1 MSVSTAHG
9 ASSAT
14 GTPHRIPAR
23 TGGTAPPDAGGPAPP
38 DAGGPAD
45 FFALSCDRDPSHLA
59 VECGADSLT
68 YRELDRRAN
77 RLAHLLRDRGAG
89 PGRRVGILLERSPA
103 TYVTLLA
110 VLKSGASYVP
120 LDVSFPADRLAF
132 IATDCGLHD
141 LVTTASL
148 DDRTRELP
156 CPVLALDRAA
166 DTLARAPDTRPET
179 PEDPSDECY
188 VIYTSGTT
196 GRPKGVAVSRANIV
210 AFLRAAAPLY
220 GVTDH
225 DRVHQ
230 GLSLAFDFALEEI
243 WPAWMAGATLV
254 AGPEEARR
262 AGPELTAFLTERAIT
277 VLCCVPTLLTTLDPQ
292 LPALRTLLVS
302 GEACPPGLVRSWS
315 RPGRRILNA
324 YGPTETTVTA
334 TCAELTPDRPVTIGT
349 PLPGYRVYLLDEAL
363 RPVARGESGEICI
376 GGPGV
381 ALGYVRRADL
391 TADRFRTNPV
401 TRDRAEAPRI
411 YRTGDRG
418 RVTPS
423 GEIAY
428 LGRIDNQVKIRGYR
442 VELGEIEEVLRE
454 DAAVE
459 NAVVVPRARDGTAQ
473 DLTGYVT
480 RRPPAG
486 TEDDDALRERL
497 HGALRRK
504 LPAYMIPTF
513 VEVLSAFPLLT
524 ADKVDRAAL
533 PPPVSPPLGRRAR
546 PPTAPRTPL
555 ERRMA
560 ALWQDALG
568 GGAISTDDD
577 FFGDLGGH
585 SMTAARLISRMR
597 QDPDLRGLA
606 MGDLYAHPTVRDLAA
621 YATATATAPEE
632 PQAPGAPPPP
642 APLRHSTLRV
652 LACGLAQAAGLYVWL
667 LLPALAALVALYRLC
682 DIWDLPVRAPLAGSA
697 LDTVAGLP
705 LDTLIAMEAGW
716 LVLSLLVV
724 PMALSRLLMAGVR
737 PGRYPLWGV
746 VYLRFWLAHKLL
758 VLSPLILLTGSPL
771 LPPML
776 RLLGA
781 RIGRHC
787 HLGTVIAPPSLVTI
801 GAGTTLGYGA
811 RVEVHTVEG
820 GWLRL
825 APVRIGAGC
834 GIGTNSVVLPGAVLG
849 DGATVGE
856 QSLVPE
862 DTEIPAGEHRS
873 GSPATRQA
881 APPPLLADLGA
892 RPDDRRWPLPVVAG
906 FALGAVFLLFLPLLI
921 IECGGW
927 FVIATAHGDGVGW
940 GCLAAAGAAPL
951 MVLTSCAAVLAVKR
965 AVMPVARPGVHP
977 ERSGFGL
984 RKWLGDGMMM
994 MSLTFTQA
1002 LYSTLYVI
1010 PFLRGLGARTGHR
1023 AEVATVTFVDPDM
1036 LRVGPESFVADV
1048 SVVGPAV
1055 FHRGHLALAPA
1066 RVGRRSFVGNGA
1078 LLPGSGRMG
1087 DNSLLGVHS
1096 VAPAEPIAPETTWL
1110 GSPAIFLPRREASP
1124 GFPERLTYAPTRG
1137 RVLARL
1143 AVEYFRVTL
1152 PPALGLLSVLGGYY
1166 VSLALAAALPPVVLF
1181 LVMPVVLMATSLSGV
1196 LAAVA
1201 VKWLVVGGYRPR
1213 VEPLWSMWVRR
1224 TELVTGLYEN
1234 LVVPTAV
1241 NFLLGTPWAPL
1252 LLRLFGA
1259 RMGRRVWLSTTFLT
1273 EFDLVN
1279 VADDASVGQF
1289 TSLQTHLFEDRVMKM
1304 SRVTVDRG
1312 ASVGIRSVVL
1322 YDACV
1327 ARGASLDALSLV
1339 MKGEALPEET
1349 RWRGIPATLRPGVRP
1364 ADPPRTPRG
1373 ARP

>member
-1 MSVSTAHG
+1 MSVSTAHPTTT
-9 ASSAT
+9 AT
-14 GTPHRIPAR
+14 GTPHGTEGP
-23 TGGTAPPDAGGPAPP
+23 TPPYPGGGGP
-38 DAGGPAD
+38 DG
-45 FFALSCDRDPSHLA
+45 FFTRSCDRNPSHPA
-59 VECGADSLT
+59 VECGAETLT
-68 YRELDRRAN
+68 YAELDRRAN
-77 RLAHLLRDRGAG
+77 RLAHLLRSRGAG
-89 PGRRVGILLERSPA
+89 PGRRVGILLERSPD

-132 IATDCGLHD
+132 IAADCGLHD

-156 CPVLALDRAA
+156 CRVLALDRATDA
-166 DTLARAPDTRPET
+166 LARAPETRPEDT
-179 PEDPSDECY
+179 GDPSGECY

-254 AGPEEARR
+254 AGPDEARR

-277 VLCCVPTLLTTLDPQ
+277 VLCCVPTLLTTLDPD

-349 PLPGYRVYLLDEAL
+349 PLPGYLVYLLDEEL

-391 TADRFRTNPV
+391 TEDRFRPNPV
-401 TRDRAEAPRI
+401 TRDRTTAPRI

-418 RVTPS
+418 RYAPS
-423 GEIAY
+423 GEIEY

-442 VELGEIEEVLRE
+442 IELGEIEEVLRE

-480 RRPPAG
+480 RRPPVAA
-486 TEDDDALRERL
+486 EDDDTLRERL
-497 HGALRRK
+497 HTALRRK
-504 LPAYMIPTF
+504 LPGYMIPTF
-513 VEVLSAFPLLT
+513 VEVLAAFPLLT

-533 PPPVSPPLGRRAR
+533 PPPTSPPLGRRAR

-560 ALWQDALG
+560 ALWQDVLG
-568 GGAISTDDD
+568 GGPVSTDDD
-577 FFGDLGGH
+577 FFTDLGGH
-585 SMTAARLISRMR
+585 SMTAARLISRLR
-597 QDPDLRGLA
+597 CDTDLRHLA
-606 MGDLYAHPTVRDLAA
+606 MGDLYAHPTVQDLAA

-632 PQAPGAPPPP
+632 EPAATGAPPP

-652 LACGLAQAAGLYVWL
+652 LACGVAQVAGLYLWL
-667 LLPALAALVALYRLC
+667 LLPALAALVALYRLGE
-682 DIWDLPVRAPLAGSA
+682 IWHLPVHAPPAGSA
-697 LDTVAGLP
+697 LATVAGLP
-705 LDTLIAMEAGW
+705 LAALIPMEAGW

-724 PMALSRLLMAGVR
+724 PMVLSRVLTAGVR

-758 VLSPLILLTGSPL
+758 VVSPLVLLSGSPL
-771 LPPML
+771 LPPLL

-787 HLGTVIAPPSLVTI
+787 HLTTVVAPPSLVTI
-801 GAGTTLGYGA
+801 GAGTTLGYGT

-834 GIGTNSVVLPGAVLG
+834 GVGTNSVVLPGAVLG

-862 DTEIPAGEHRS
+862 DTEIPAGEHWA

-881 APPPLLADLGA
+881 APPPLVADLGA

-906 FALGAVFLLFLPLLI
+906 FALGAVFLLLLPLLI
-921 IECGGW
+921 IECGAW
-927 FVIATAHGDGVGW
+927 LAIATAHSDGVVW
-940 GCLAAAGAAPL
+940 GCLAAVGAAPL

-965 AVMPVARPGVHP
+965 AVMPVARPGIHP
-977 ERSGFGL
+977 ERSAFGL
-984 RKWLGDGMMM
+984 RKWLGDGMMT

-1036 LRVGPESFVADV
+1036 LRVGPESFLADV

-1055 FHRGHLALAPA
+1055 FHHGHLALAPA

-1110 GSPAIFLPRREASP
+1110 GSPAIFLPHREASP
-1124 GFPERLTYAPTRG
+1124 GFPERLTYAPSRG

-1143 AVEYFRVTL
+1143 AVEYVRVTL
-1152 PPALGLLSVLGGYY
+1152 PPTLGLLSLLGAYY
-1166 VSLALAAALPPVVLF
+1166 VSLALAAALPPVALF
-1181 LVMPVVLMATSLSGV
+1181 LVVPLVLMATGLAGA

-1234 LVVPTAV
+1234 LVVPTV
-1241 NFLLGTPWAPL
+1241 MNFLLGTPWAPL

-1273 EFDLVN
+1273 EFDLVG
-1279 VADDASVGQF
+1279 VADDAAVGQF

-1304 SRVTVDRG
+1304 SHVTVERG

-1322 YDACV
+1322 YDSRV
-1327 ARGASLDALSLV
+1327 AEGASLDALSLV
-1339 MKGEALPEET
+1339 MKGEELPGAT
-1349 RWRGIPATLRPGVRP
+1349 RWRGIPATLRPAARP
-1364 ADPPRTPRG
+1364 ADPPRNPRG

>member
-1 MSVSTAHG
+1 MPVFTAHSADTGQG
-9 ASSAT
+9 APDGSRR
-14 GTPHRIPAR
+14 P
-23 TGGTAPPDAGGPAPP
+23 GGPEPPDVGGPA
-38 DAGGPAD
+38 G
-45 FFALSCDRDPSHLA
+45 FFDLSCDRNPSHTA
-59 VECGADSLT
+59 VECAAETLT

-89 PGRRVGILLERSPA
+89 PGRRVGILLERSCA
-103 TYVTLLA
+103 TYVALLG

-132 IATDCGLHD
+132 IAADCGLHD

-148 DDRTRELP
+148 DARTRELP
-156 CPVLALDRAA
+156 CAVLALDRAA
-166 DTLARAPDTRPET
+166 DALARAPDTRPDT
-179 PEDPSDECY
+179 PDDPSGECY

-254 AGPEEARR
+254 AGPDEARR

-277 VLCCVPTLLTTLDPQ
+277 VLCCVPTLLTTLDPE

-391 TADRFRTNPV
+391 TEDRFRPNPV
-401 TRDRAEAPRI
+401 ARDRAEAPRI

-418 RVTPS
+418 RLAPS
-423 GEIAY
+423 GEIEY

-442 VELGEIEEVLRE
+442 IELGEIEEVLRQ
-454 DAAVE
+454 DPAVE
-459 NAVVVPRARDGTAQ
+459 NAVVVPRERDGTDQ
-473 DLTGYVT
+473 DLIGYVT
-480 RRPPAG
+480 RKPGPDTGDTANTANTG
-486 TEDDDALRERL
+486 DTGDEPLRERL
-497 HGALRRK
+497 HAALRRT
-504 LPAYMIPTF
+504 LPAYMIPAF

-533 PPPVSPPLGRRAR
+533 PAPVSPPLGRRAR
-546 PPTAPRTPL
+546 PPTGPRTPM

-560 ALWQDALG
+560 ALWQDVLG
-568 GGAISTDDD
+568 GGTVSTDDD
-577 FFGDLGGH
+577 FFCDLGGH

-597 QDPDLRGLA
+597 QDPELSGLA
-606 MGDLYAHPTVRDLAA
+606 MGDLYAHPTVRSLAV
-621 YATATATAPEE
+621 YATADRE
-632 PQAPGAPPPP
+632 PGRAEPSAPPP

-652 LACGLAQAAGLYVWL
+652 LTCGIAQVAGVCTWL
-667 LLPALAALVALYRLC
+667 LLPAFAAVVLLYRLC
-682 DIWDLPVRAPLAGSA
+682 DSWDLPVRAPLPGSA

-705 LDTLIAMEAGW
+705 VPTLILLEAGW
-716 LVLSLLVV
+716 LVLTLLVV
-724 PMALSRLLMAGVR
+724 PMAGSRLLMAGVR

-746 VYLRFWLAHKLL
+746 VYLRFWLAQKLL
-758 VLSPLILLTGSPL
+758 VLSPLVLLAGSPL
-771 LPPML
+771 LPPAL
-776 RLLGA
+776 RLAGA

-787 HLGTVIAPPSLVTI
+787 HLPTVIAPPSLVEI

-811 RVEVHTVEG
+811 RVETYTVEG

-834 GIGTNSVVLPGAVLG
+834 GVGTNSVVLPGAVLG

-862 DTEIPAGEHRS
+862 DTTVPAGEHWS
-873 GSPATRQA
+873 GSPATRQD

-892 RPDDRRWPLPVVAG
+892 RPDDRRWPAPVVAG
-906 FALGAVFLLFLPLLI
+906 FALGALFLLLLPLLI
-921 IECGGW
+921 TVCGSW
-927 FVIATAHGDGVGW
+927 LVIAVTHGVGAGW
-940 GCLAAAGAAPL
+940 GCLAVLVAAPL
-951 MVLTSCAAVLAVKR
+951 VVLTSCAAVLAVKR
-965 AVMPVARPGVHP
+965 AVLPVARPGIHP
-977 ERSGFGL
+977 ERSAFGL
-984 RKWLGDGMMM
+984 RKWLGDGMMT

-1010 PFLRGLGARTGHR
+1010 PFLRALGARTGRR

-1036 LRVGPESFVADV
+1036 LDVGPESFLADV

-1078 LLPGSGRMG
+1078 LLPGAGRMG

-1110 GSPAIFLPRREASP
+1110 GSPAIFLPHREASP

-1152 PPALGLLSVLGGYY
+1152 PATLGLLSVLGGYHL
-1166 VSLALAAALPPVVLF
+1166 SLALAALLPPVALF
-1181 LVMPVVLMATSLSGV
+1181 LLMPLVLMTVGLGCV
-1196 LAAVA
+1196 LATAA

-1234 LVVPTAV
+1234 LVVPTV
-1241 NFLLGTPWAPL
+1241 MTYLTGTPWAPL
-1252 LLRLFGA
+1252 VLRLLGA
-1259 RMGRRVWLSTTFLT
+1259 RIGRRVWLATTFLT
-1273 EFDLVN
+1273 EFDLVS
-1279 VADDASVGQF
+1279 VADDAAVGPF

-1304 SRVTVDRG
+1304 DHVTVERG
-1312 ASVGIRSVVL
+1312 ASVGTRSVVL
-1322 YDACV
+1322 YDARV
-1327 ARGASLDALSLV
+1327 ARGAALDALSLV
-1339 MKGEALPEET
+1339 MKGEALPEAT
-1349 RWRGIPATLRPGVRP
+1349 RWRGIPAALRPAAP
-1364 ADPPRTPRG
+1364 SRTPRG

>member
-1 MSVSTAHG
+1 MSVSTAHTTPT
-9 ASSAT
+9 AT
-14 GTPHRIPAR
+14 GTPHRTPA
-23 TGGTAPPDAGGPAPP
+23 GTEAPVPPHHGGPEPP
-38 DAGGPAD
+38 GTGGPAD
-45 FFALSCDRDPSHLA
+45 FFTRSCDRDPSHIA
-59 VECGADSLT
+59 VECGAETLT
-68 YRELDRRAN
+68 YEELDRRAN
-77 RLAHLLRDRGAG
+77 RLAHLLRSRGAG

-132 IATDCGLHD
+132 IAGDCGLHD

-166 DTLARAPDTRPET
+166 DALDRAPETRPEAAG
-179 PEDPSDECY
+179 DPSGECY

-220 GVTDH
+220 GVTGH

-254 AGPEEARR
+254 AGPDEARR

-277 VLCCVPTLLTTLDPQ
+277 VLCCVPTLLTTLDPD

-349 PLPGYRVYLLDEAL
+349 PLPGYLVYLLDDAL
-363 RPVARGESGEICI
+363 RPVAHGESGEICI

-391 TADRFRTNPV
+391 TEDRFRPNPV
-401 TRDRAEAPRI
+401 ARDRATAPRI

-418 RVTPS
+418 RYAPS
-423 GEIAY
+423 GEIEY

-442 VELGEIEEVLRE
+442 IELGEIEEVLRE

-480 RRPPAG
+480 RKPPAAA
-486 TEDDDALRERL
+486 EDDDALRERL
-497 HGALRRK
+497 HAALRRK
-504 LPAYMIPTF
+504 LPAYMIPAF
-513 VEVLSAFPLLT
+513 VEVLAAFPLLT

-560 ALWQDALG
+560 ALWQDVLG
-568 GGAISTDDD
+568 GGPVSTDDD
-577 FFGDLGGH
+577 FFTDLGGH
-585 SMTAARLISRMR
+585 SMTAARLISRLR
-597 QDPDLRGLA
+597 HDPDLRHLA
-606 MGDLYAHPTVRDLAA
+606 MGDLYAHPTVRDFAA
-621 YATATATAPEE
+621 YATTTATAPEE
-632 PQAPGAPPPP
+632 PGETGAPPP

-652 LACGLAQAAGLYVWL
+652 LACGVAQAAGLYVWL
-667 LLPALAALVALYRLC
+667 LLPALAALVALYRLG
-682 DIWDLPVRAPLAGSA
+682 DIWHLPVRAPLAGSA
-697 LDTVAGLP
+697 LATVAGLP
-705 LDTLIAMEAGW
+705 LHTLIPMEAGW
-716 LVLSLLVV
+716 LVLSLLVA
-724 PMALSRLLMAGVR
+724 PMALSRLLMTGVR

-758 VLSPLILLTGSPL
+758 VVSPLILLAGSPL
-771 LPPML
+771 LPPLL

-787 HLGTVIAPPSLVTI
+787 HLGAVIAPPSLVTI
-801 GAGTTLGYGA
+801 GADTTLGYGT

-834 GIGTNSVVLPGAVLG
+834 GVGTNSVVLPGAVLG

-873 GSPATRQA
+873 GSPAARQP
-881 APPPLLADLGA
+881 APPPLVADLAA
-892 RPDDRRWPLPVVAG
+892 RPDDRRWPVPVVAG
-906 FALGAVFLLFLPLLI
+906 FALGAVVMLLLPLLI
-921 IECGGW
+921 IECGAW
-927 FVIATAHGDGVGW
+927 LALATAHSDGVAW
-940 GCLAAAGAAPL
+940 GCLAAVGAAPL

-977 ERSGFGL
+977 ERSAFGL
-984 RKWLGDGMMM
+984 RKWLGDGMMT

-1010 PFLRGLGARTGHR
+1010 PFLRGLGARTGYR

-1036 LRVGPESFVADV
+1036 LRVGPESFLADV

-1055 FHRGHLALAPA
+1055 FHRGNLALAPA

-1110 GSPAIFLPRREASP
+1110 GSPAIFLPHREASP

-1152 PPALGLLSVLGGYY
+1152 PPALGLLTVLGTYY
-1166 VSLALAAALPPVVLF
+1166 VSLALAAALPPVALF
-1181 LVMPVVLMATSLSGV
+1181 LVMPAVLMAAGLAGA

-1213 VEPLWSMWVRR
+1213 VAPLWSMWVRR

-1234 LVVPTAV
+1234 LVVPTV
-1241 NFLLGTPWAPL
+1241 MNFLLGTPWAPL

-1273 EFDLVN
+1273 EFDLVS
-1279 VADDASVGQF
+1279 VADDAAVGQF

-1304 SRVTVDRG
+1304 SRVTVERG

-1322 YDACV
+1322 YDARV
-1327 ARGASLDALSLV
+1327 AEGASLDALSLV
-1339 MKGEALPEET
+1339 MKGEALPEAT
-1349 RWRGIPATLRPGVRP
+1349 RWRGIPATLRPGARP
-1364 ADPPRTPRG
+1364 ADPPRTSPG